1 MAGTNLKLP
10 DFLQQIETISG
21 LQFCIKTFH
30 QPVAEGTI
38 LEDVPYQFRLHTSA
52 FCQQVK
58 LTRNERCVQCD
69 LRQVPQL
76 AMQKFRPFVNRC
88 HAGASEII
96 IPLIMRDH
104 LVALGYLG
112 QFRQSARQ
120 PKELPFY
127 SSKRV
132 KEALAVGVLV
142 QRFFLYEM
150 EHATGSQPDYHYRH
164 TQILR
169 FLRRNIKEDPGLKE
183 LADDLG
189 ISLSRAG
196 HLVKE
201 ITGQTFVELK
211 MQLRME
217 AAREM
222 LLGTMLTVES
232 IAAATGFKDAR
243 YFYRVF
249 QKSTGESPR
258 QWRLKN
264 NRSEL
269 SA

>member
-1 MAGTNLKLP
+1 MAGINLKLP
-10 DFLQQIETISG
+10 DFLKQIEIISE

-30 QPVAEGTI
+30 QPAGEGTI
-38 LEDVPYQFRLHTSA
+38 LEDIPYQFRLHTSA
-52 FCQQVK
+52 FCQKIKSTQ
-58 LTRNERCVQCD
+58 NERCVQCD
-69 LRQVPQL
+69 LRHVPQL
-76 AMQKFRPFVNRC
+76 AMQKYRPFVNRC

-96 IPLIMRDH
+96 IPLIIRDH

-112 QFRQSARQ
+112 QFRETARQ
-120 PKELPFY
+120 PTELPLY
-127 SSKRV
+127 SAKRV
-132 KEALAVGVLV
+132 KEAVAIGVLL
-142 QRFFLYEM
+142 QRFFLYEV
-150 EHATGSQPDYHYRH
+150 EHAITVQADHHYRH
-164 TQILR
+164 TQIFR
-169 FLRRNIKEDPGLKE
+169 FLRRNIKEDPRLKE

-189 ISLSRAG
+189 ISISRAG

-201 ITGQTFVELK
+201 VTGQTFVELK

-217 AAREM
+217 AAKEM
-222 LLGTMLTVES
+222 LLGTMLTIEN
-232 IAAATGFKDAR
+232 IAIATGFKDAR

-249 QKSTGESPR
+249 QKATGESPR